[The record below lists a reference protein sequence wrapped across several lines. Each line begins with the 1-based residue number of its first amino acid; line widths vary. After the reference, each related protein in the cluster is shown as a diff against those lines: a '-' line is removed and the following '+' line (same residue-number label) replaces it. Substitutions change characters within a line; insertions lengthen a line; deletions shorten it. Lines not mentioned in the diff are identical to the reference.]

1 MTIPQRRRIES
12 RMIKPLAAVLVVTS
26 LGAHHARAQSL
37 ADAQRLFYNAHY
49 QEAADLTL
57 KLRETGA
64 HDVANDEVRTT
75 ALLFVLRGLLKGQD
89 AYNEGNK
96 SAALKACAKCPEV
109 IAAFT
114 KDLQHGQA
122 LAREA
127 LARAPNDETALF
139 YLGKLDLNFVW
150 LHLGLLG
157 KKTGLDEYKEA
168 RRSLDALLKS
178 NPTHVRGKV
187 ARAWIEYIVATRMPW
202 GTRWML
208 GGGNRKKGL
217 TMVREATATPADPFS
232 HAEAEFALWDMLL
245 REKDLPAATEV
256 ARRIAEAFPENSE
269 VAAFLATRPVK

>member
-1 MTIPQRRRIES
+1 MINIGVAAVMTLL
-12 RMIKPLAAVLVVTS
+12 LAA
-26 LGAHHARAQSL
+26 GHGQAESL
-37 ADAQRLFYNAHY
+37 ADAQRLFYNARY
-49 QEAADLTL
+49 QEAADLAL

-64 HDVANDEVRTT
+64 HDAANDEVRTT

-96 SAALKACAKCPEV
+96 SAALKACGRCPTV
-109 IAAFT
+109 IDAFT
-114 KDLQHGQA
+114 KDYLHGQA
-122 LAREA
+122 LAHET
-127 LARAPNDETALF
+127 LKRAPNDETALF

-168 RRSLDALLKS
+168 RRSLDALLKL

-217 TMVREATATPADPFS
+217 AMIREAVATPTDQYS
-232 HAEAEFALWDMLL
+232 HAEAEFALWDMLV
-245 REKDLPAATEV
+245 REKNIPAATDV
-256 ARRIAEAFPENSE
+256 ARRIAEAFPGNSE
-269 VAAFLATRPVK
+269 VTAFLAGRAIK

>member
-1 MTIPQRRRIES
+1 MMLRAG
-12 RMIKPLAAVLVVTS
+12 LAVVAAVL
-26 LGAHHARAQSL
+26 LQAPQPAAPSL

-49 QEAADLTL
+49 QEAADLAL

-64 HDVANDEVRTT
+64 HDLANDEVRTT

-96 SAALKACAKCPEV
+96 SAALKACVKCPEV

-122 LAREA
+122 LAREV
-127 LARAPNDETALF
+127 LARAPNDATALF

-208 GGGNRKKGL
+208 GGGNKKKGL
-217 TMVREATATPADPFS
+217 TMVREATATPTDPFS
-232 HAEAEFALWDMLL
+232 HAEAEFTLWDMLL
-245 REKDLPAATEV
+245 REKDIPAATDV

-269 VAAFLATRPVK
+269 VAAFLAARAVK

>member
-1 MTIPQRRRIES
+1 
-12 RMIKPLAAVLVVTS
+12 MITRCAVVLMALLPAA
-26 LGAHHARAQSL
+26 GHGRAESL

-49 QEAADLTL
+49 QQAADLAL
-57 KLRETGA
+57 KLRDAGGQDLA
-64 HDVANDEVRTT
+64 SDEVRTT

-96 SAALKACAKCPEV
+96 SAALKACARCPEV

-122 LAREA
+122 LARER
-127 LARAPNDETALF
+127 LKEAPHDETALF

-157 KKTGLDEYKEA
+157 KKTGLDEYSEA
-168 RRSLDALLKS
+168 RKSLDALLKV
-178 NPTHVRGKV
+178 NPGHVRAKV

-202 GTRWML
+202 GTRWLL
-208 GGGNRKKGL
+208 GGGNKKKGL
-217 TMVREATATPADPFS
+217 AMVREAVDTPADPFS

-245 REKDLPAATEV
+245 REKNIAAATDV
-256 ARRIAEAFPENSE
+256 ARRIAQTFPENTE
-269 VAAFLATRPVK
+269 VAAFLAARPGAGK